1 MGESMIALRTMSL
14 TGLAALGATP
24 VAAASGPF
32 FSLGNTNFV
41 VSLAFLL
48 FLGVLVYFKVP
59 GMISGLLDKRADG
72 IRADLDEARA
82 LRDEAHKILAEYER
96 RQKDVQASADRI
108 VARAR
113 DEAQAAAEQAKAD
126 IAASAKRRLQSAEDQ
141 ILAAEASAVQAIR
154 DRAVSVAIAAAGQV
168 LSSQMTKAE
177 GNRLIDDAIDH
188 VGNRL
193 N

>member
-24 VAAASGPF
+24 AAAASGPF

-126 IAASAKRRLQSAEDQ
+126 IAASAKRRLQSAE
-141 ILAAEASAVQAIR
+141 ASAVQAIR